1 MSLTAPL
8 TWTDGVATILE
19 EVLITSQGRMGGSG
33 LSFARAEKVAAF
45 IDWTREADVPLANSE
60 SDAVIRGREIFHRA
74 EVGCADC
81 HNGPAW
87 TDNESYDLFGIE
99 EVRTPSLVGIA
110 ATAPYLHN
118 GSADSISTLL
128 RWSVNEAMGDSS
140 SLNEREMSDLEQFIL
155 SL

>member
-1 MSLTAPL
+1 M
-8 TWTDGVATILE
+8 
-19 EVLITSQGRMGGSG
+19 
-33 LSFARAEKVAAF
+33 
-45 IDWTREADVPLANSE
+45 
-60 SDAVIRGREIFHRA
+60 IRGREIFHRA